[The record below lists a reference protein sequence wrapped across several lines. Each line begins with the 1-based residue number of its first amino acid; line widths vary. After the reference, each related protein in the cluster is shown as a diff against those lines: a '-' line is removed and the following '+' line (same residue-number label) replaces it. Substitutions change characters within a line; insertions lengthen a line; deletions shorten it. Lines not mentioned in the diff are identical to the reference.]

1 MAFQDDAKVVVIKHA
16 KALAAE
22 LGEVAIFPALE
33 KAVKESKSPID
44 DMVLAALEAPLK
56 DAYKKLIE
64 GL

>member
-1 MAFQDDAKVVVIKHA
+1 MAFVDDAKMVLVKHA
-16 KALAAE
+16 KALAAD

-33 KAVKESKSPID
+33 KAVKESQSPID
-44 DMVLAALEAPLK
+44 DVVLAALEQPLK